1 MKRNFLLLLNYYNM
15 TIKKDKIINNMFSD
29 VDDILEKLEDKEM
42 KIMIKHTCK
51 LIEEERTFIDI
62 AIKGLLVILHKR
74 KLIKIK

>member
-1 MKRNFLLLLNYYNM
+1 
-15 TIKKDKIINNMFSD
+15 MFSD